1 MYLLLVILMLIASV
15 LMCFIVLIQ
24 NSKGGG
30 LASGFSSSNQIMG
43 VRKTTD
49 FLEKATWTLAAVMV
63 VFSIVSAYTIP
74 SSTGKGG
81 DVILE
86 QAQQEEK
93 TNPYNMPVGTEAP
106 QSEAPAATTP
116 AEAPAPA
123 AEAQQQNKIRIL
135 RMTPAWKNKRK
146 VDTEKVSAFFRF
158 DEVFIY
164 LCQQF
169 MQSD

>member
-1 MYLLLVILMLIASV
+1 MYLLLVILMVIASV

-63 VFSIVSAYTIP
+63 VFSIASAYTVP
-74 SSTGKGG
+74 AFSSKGG

-93 TNPYNMPVGTEAP
+93 TNPYNMPVGTAAP
-106 QSEAPAATTP
+106 QAETPAAETAPAAP
-116 AEAPAPA
+116 AEQPAG
-123 AEAQQQNKIRIL
+123 E
-135 RMTPAWKNKRK
+135 
-146 VDTEKVSAFFRF
+146 
-158 DEVFIY
+158 
-164 LCQQF
+164 
-169 MQSD
+169 

>member
-1 MYLLLVILMLIASV
+1 MLIASV

-93 TNPYNMPVGTEAP
+93 TNPYNMPAGTAAP
-106 QSEAPAATTP
+106 QSAAPQGGATADPAATAPASQTP
-116 AEAPAPA
+116 ATPAPA
-123 AEAQQQNKIRIL
+123 
-135 RMTPAWKNKRK
+135 TSDPA
-146 VDTEKVSAFFRF
+146 SH
-158 DEVFIY
+158 
-164 LCQQF
+164 
-169 MQSD
+169 